1 MDDIKKRKDT
11 ESPSLRPDRI
21 HAFLHLFLGVIFFLG
36 ALIVCSSLSILVCS
50 SIVYGDFSGFSQAAI
65 LVEDLKNHSLILNVF
80 VFISSTL
87 PLILAAIL
95 TTRFVKART
104 KDYLLL
110 HKPLDLKWFFY
121 SLLFVFICIP
131 LMGFMLDINN
141 LIDFSQWPDLHALL
155 KQKEAESNQI
165 YESLIGDRSMLSFI
179 ASVFFMALLPAI
191 AEEIFF
197 RGFLMNIFNGI
208 FNNMHVAILVTAFI
222 FSAMHLQFM
231 KFVPMFFLATVFGYA
246 VYWTGSLFTSILA
259 HFINNS
265 LAVIQLFYFSDGDYS
280 KSLEQSQT
288 LGLPFNMILIFLAL
302 LLFVLIQRKSSTKTT
317 CFYV

>member
-11 ESPSLRPDRI
+11 ESPSLRPDRM

-65 LVEDLKNHSLILNVF
+65 LVEDLKNQSLILNVF

-121 SLLFVFICIP
+121 SLLFYLYAYLLWVSCWT
-131 LMGFMLDINN
+131 
-141 LIDFSQWPDLHALL
+141 LI
-155 KQKEAESNQI
+155 I
-165 YESLIGDRSMLSFI
+165 
-179 ASVFFMALLPAI
+179 
-191 AEEIFF
+191 
-197 RGFLMNIFNGI
+197 
-208 FNNMHVAILVTAFI
+208 
-222 FSAMHLQFM
+222 
-231 KFVPMFFLATVFGYA
+231 
-246 VYWTGSLFTSILA
+246 
-259 HFINNS
+259 
-265 LAVIQLFYFSDGDYS
+265 
-280 KSLEQSQT
+280 
-288 LGLPFNMILIFLAL
+288 
-302 LLFVLIQRKSSTKTT
+302 
-317 CFYV
+317 

>member
-65 LVEDLKNHSLILNVF
+65 LVEDLKNHSLFLNVF

-141 LIDFSQWPDLHALL
+141 LIDFSQWPDLHAWL

-165 YESLIGDRSMLSFI
+165 YESLIGDRSMLSFV

-231 KFVPMFFLATVFGYA
+231 KFIPMFFLATVFGYSA
-246 VYWTGSLFTSILA
+246 YWTGSLFTSILA
-259 HFINNS
+259 HFMNNFF
-265 LAVIQLFYFSDGDYS
+265 AVIQLFYFSDGDYS
-280 KSLEQSQT
+280 ESLEQSQT
-288 LGLPFNMILIFLAL
+288 LGLPFNIALIFIAL
-302 LLFVLIQRKSSTKTT
+302 LLFIYIQKKSSIKTP